1 MKTNPND
8 LLNQLPIFNESESRD
23 ATTVSN
29 NGLTKREYFAAMTLV
44 GVLSGRRDMLNTSQ
58 GVWAA
63 EAAVEIADNLINEL
77 NKGSIV

>member
-8 LLNQLPIFNESESRD
+8 PLNQLPIFSESESRD
-23 ATTVSN
+23 AVTMSSG
-29 NGLTKREYFAAMTLV
+29 GLTKREYFAAMSLI
-44 GVLSGRRDMLNTSQ
+44 GVLSGRRDVLNTSQ

-77 NKGSIV
+77 NKG